1 MLPSVKLSS
10 AYNVMYCVTD
20 PRAMRALLKD
30 KLETDMEKNPGPAS
44 QAQRQARN
52 ARRKR
57 RARRRISKLRK
68 LQKEWVKG
76 NTTIAT

>member
-1 MLPSVKLSS
+1 
-10 AYNVMYCVTD
+10 
-20 PRAMRALLKD
+20 LKD
-30 KLETDMEKNPGPAS
+30 KLETDVGRNPGPAT
-44 QAQRQARN
+44 QAQRQARD